1 MTQIRDLIPLYTD
14 QRPQRNG
21 KTSKYATNK
30 GVKCLNETN
39 VTETMVNA
47 KIFLDGGRMC

>member
-1 MTQIRDLIPLYTD
+1 MIALHMYSM
-14 QRPQRNG
+14 QRLR
-21 KTSKYATNK
+21 SKYATNK